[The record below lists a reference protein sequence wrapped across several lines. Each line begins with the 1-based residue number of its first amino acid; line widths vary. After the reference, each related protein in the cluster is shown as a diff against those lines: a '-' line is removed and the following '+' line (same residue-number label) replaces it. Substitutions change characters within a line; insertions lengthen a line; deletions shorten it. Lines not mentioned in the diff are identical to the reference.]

1 MWRDMQCNA
10 SQIIYQS
17 IDEYKNNSHTGQVKG
32 HTDADLIWHKK
43 SNRMPWNKWW
53 GVNDVT

>member
-17 IDEYKNNSHTGQVKG
+17 IDEYKNNSHTGQLKG

-43 SNRMPWNKWW
+43 SNRMPWNK
-53 GVNDVT
+53 